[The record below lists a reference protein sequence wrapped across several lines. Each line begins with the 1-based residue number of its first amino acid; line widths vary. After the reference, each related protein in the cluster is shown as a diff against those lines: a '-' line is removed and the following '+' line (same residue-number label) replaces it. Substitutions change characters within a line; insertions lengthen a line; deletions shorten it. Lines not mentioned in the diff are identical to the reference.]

1 VKKAAAVVLLLA
13 VVLAGAAFWAYESID
28 LIVKLA
34 LEHYGPQVTGVE
46 VKVGEVHLSPT
57 DGIGNL
63 SRVEIGNPPGFSS
76 THALRVQRVALS
88 VDPATLRAPLVHI
101 REITIEQPAI
111 VYERGAKGTNL
122 DAIRRNIAAYVKE
135 ADEASSGA
143 GDKTPAGRDVRHL
156 FVIDTVAIRGAK
168 VTMTSAGLKGGG
180 ITFDL
185 PEVVVRDIGKRAG
198 GATAS
203 QAASVV
209 ADALVA
215 AIAQKVLTNF
225 ELLRKGGVEGA
236 MDALK
241 GLLH

>member
-1 VKKAAAVVLLLA
+1 MKKAAVVLLVLA
-13 VVLAGAAFWAYESID
+13 AVLAGAAFWAYESID

-34 LEHYGPQVTGVE
+34 LEHYGPQVTGVD
-46 VKVGEVHLSPT
+46 VKVGEVRISPANGT
-57 DGIGNL
+57 GSLAG
-63 SRVEIGNPPGFSS
+63 VAIGNPQGFSAAN
-76 THALRVQRVALS
+76 ALRVQRVAVA

-101 REITIEQPAI
+101 REITFEQPAI
-111 VYERGAKGTNL
+111 VYERGPRETNL
-122 DAIRRNIAAYVKE
+122 DAIRHNIARYVKE
-135 ADEASSGA
+135 AEEASGG
-143 GDKTPAGRDVRHL
+143 GDKTPAGHDVRHR
-156 FVIDTVAIRGAK
+156 FVIDTVAIRGAR

-185 PEVVVRDIGKRAG
+185 PDVVVRDIGKRAG

-203 QAASVV
+203 QATQVV
-209 ADALVA
+209 ADALVG